1 MSKADSG
8 EVRERAARGHRALP
22 RLRLGR
28 MTESPAKATPLH
40 RKLGIKPGHRV
51 AVLNAPTGFGAML
64 GVLPEGVEV
73 FDSLDVSGGPFDVAV
88 WFGVERDGLE
98 RIIREAR
105 AVLTPEGG
113 LWIGWPKRAS
123 GIATGVDADV
133 VRELA
138 LPTGLVDNK
147 ICAIDE
153 AWSGIRLVL
162 RRELR

>member
-1 MSKADSG
+1 
-8 EVRERAARGHRALP
+8 
-22 RLRLGR
+22 
-28 MTESPAKATPLH
+28 MTESPTKAISPAKATPLH

-51 AVLNAPTGFGAML
+51 AVLNAPEGFGATL

-73 FDSLDVSGGPFDVAV
+73 LDSLSGDGSGDGAGSGAASGEPFDVVV
-88 WFGVERDGLE
+88 WFGVERDGLA
-98 RIIREAR
+98 RIMREAR
-105 AVLTPEGG
+105 AALTPEGG

-123 GIATGVDADV
+123 GIVTEVDADV

-147 ICAIDE
+147 ICAIDA

-162 RRELR
+162 RRELRPELRREPR

>member
-1 MSKADSG
+1 
-8 EVRERAARGHRALP
+8 
-22 RLRLGR
+22 
-28 MTESPAKATPLH
+28 MTESPAKAMPLY
-40 RKLGIKPGHRV
+40 RKLGIKAGHRV
-51 AVLNAPTGFGAML
+51 AVVNAPAGFGATL

-73 FDSLDVSGGPFDVAV
+73 LDSLGGGANGEQLDLVV
-88 WFGVERDGLE
+88 WFGVRRDGLE

-105 AVLTPEGG
+105 AALTSEGG

-123 GIATGVDADV
+123 GISSEVDADV

-147 ICAIDE
+147 ICAIDA

-162 RRELR
+162 RRELRGAPR

>member
-1 MSKADSG
+1 
-8 EVRERAARGHRALP
+8 
-22 RLRLGR
+22 

-40 RKLGIKPGHRV
+40 RKLGIKPSHRV
-51 AVLNAPTGFGAML
+51 AVLNAPVGFEATL

-73 FDSLDVSGGPFDVAV
+73 FDSLGGGGDGDGEQFDVVV

-105 AVLTPEGG
+105 AALTAEGG

-123 GIATGVDADV
+123 GIATEVDADV

-147 ICAIDE
+147 ICAMDA

>member
-1 MSKADSG
+1 
-8 EVRERAARGHRALP
+8 
-22 RLRLGR
+22 

-40 RKLGIKPGHRV
+40 RKLGIKAGHRV
-51 AVLNAPTGFGAML
+51 AVLNAPAGFGAAL

-73 FDSLDVSGGPFDVAV
+73 LDSLGGGAHGVQLDLVL
-88 WFGVERDGLE
+88 WFGVRRDGLE

-105 AVLTPEGG
+105 AALTPEGG

-123 GIATGVDADV
+123 GIATEVDADA

-147 ICAIDE
+147 ICAIDA

>member
-1 MSKADSG
+1 
-8 EVRERAARGHRALP
+8 
-22 RLRLGR
+22 
-28 MTESPAKATPLH
+28 MTESPAKATPLP

-51 AVLNAPTGFGAML
+51 AVLNAPEGFGATL
-64 GVLPEGVEV
+64 GVLPAGVEV
-73 FDSLDVSGGPFDVAV
+73 LDSLDGGGERVDVDLIV

-98 RIIREAR
+98 RIIREAP
-105 AVLTPEGG
+105 AALTPEGG

-123 GIATGVDADV
+123 GIATEVDADV

-147 ICAIDE
+147 ICAIDA

>member
-1 MSKADSG
+1 
-8 EVRERAARGHRALP
+8 
-22 RLRLGR
+22 

-40 RKLGIKPGHRV
+40 RKLGIKPGQRV
-51 AVLNAPTGFGAML
+51 AVLNAPEGFGATL

-73 FDSLDVSGGPFDVAV
+73 LDSCDEHDEPLDVVV
-88 WFGVERDGLE
+88 WFGTDRDGLG
-98 RIIREAR
+98 RIIREAP
-105 AVLTPEGG
+105 AVLTPAGG

-123 GIATGVDADV
+123 GIATEVDADV

-147 ICAIDE
+147 ICAIDG

>member
-1 MSKADSG
+1 
-8 EVRERAARGHRALP
+8 
-22 RLRLGR
+22 

-51 AVLNAPTGFGAML
+51 AVLNAPEGFGATL

-73 FDSLDVSGGPFDVAV
+73 LDSFDGNGNGERFDVVV
-88 WFGVERDGLE
+88 WFGTDRDGLG
-98 RIIREAR
+98 RIIREAP
-105 AVLTPEGG
+105 AVLTPAGG

-123 GIATGVDADV
+123 GIATEVDADV

-147 ICAIDE
+147 ICAIDG